1 VLDPSTQAFTTL
13 ADRLP
18 GDMTSA
24 TPLPD
29 GTVLI
34 VGVVDL
40 EQPSPRPWA
49 EILDPRS
56 GHGTAIEP
64 PSEAGMGQ
72 TGSALPDGRVVLI
85 GGLAGPNRTPTG
97 TVQVFDPTA
106 RRFNVTGHL
115 ATPRAGHIAVASTE
129 GDVVVVGGRMP
140 GLNGVQIATGS
151 LEIVGPDSPLTR
163 VIHRLPV
170 DRTDGATATLL
181 ADGRILVV
189 GGSTGGSVT
198 ALTSTDLLVPPAVP

>member
-1 VLDPSTQAFTTL
+1 
-13 ADRLP
+13 
-18 GDMTSA
+18 MTSA

-40 EQPSPRPWA
+40 AQSSPRPWA

-85 GGLAGPNRTPTG
+85 GGLAGPNRTPTA

-115 ATPRAGHIAVASTE
+115 ATPRAGHVAAASAE
-129 GDVVVVGGRMP
+129 GDVVVVGGRKP
-140 GLNGVQIATGS
+140 GINGIPVATGTI
-151 LEIVGPDSPLTR
+151 EIVGPESPLSR
-163 VIHRLPV
+163 VIDRLQV
-170 DRTDGATATLL
+170 DRVDGATATLL
-181 ADGRILVV
+181 ADGRIVVV
-189 GGSTGGSVT
+189 GGLTAGSVT
-198 ALTSTDLLVPPAVP
+198 ALASTDLLVPSVAP